1 MRGKLSRTLKVKES
15 TCILPWPNKIYFLTL
30 TITFMMQCCI
40 TLPCFLDWLL
50 YEECFNFFSKSLGKS
65 AFSLKLC
72 NQKQNLCIVYFDCIF
87 CIDTVEWW
95 WCYDDRDKVI
105 WMAWTHDWI
114 KNLWSA
120 NQWTQNPENISNHL
134 QVTSTLL
141 SHLRC
146 IQGQCI

>member
-1 MRGKLSRTLKVKES
+1 MNNV
-15 TCILPWPNKIYFLTL
+15 YL
-30 TITFMMQCCI
+30 TILIITVLPVKSILIGQKLLKNTKSKNYSTFWLI
-40 TLPCFLDWLL
+40 FKPCEVPW
-50 YEECFNFFSKSLGKS
+50 EI
-65 AFSLKLC
+65 FSLKLC

>member
-1 MRGKLSRTLKVKES
+1 MLSQKVLPDKSILIGQKLLENAKSKKWKS
-15 TCILPWPNKIYFLTL
+15 TFWLIFKPLEVPWEI
-30 TITFMMQCCI
+30 
-40 TLPCFLDWLL
+40 
-50 YEECFNFFSKSLGKS
+50 
-65 AFSLKLC
+65 FSLKLY